1 MASLMKD
8 RARHLVLALL
18 LSIGLTMPLAG
29 SLDEV
34 LCSPRTLAVIGAVCL
49 VFELASL
56 HRAAAWGAVLAAAAG
71 TAVWIFSM
79 NGARTLCGEVSGFG
93 SHQIQ
98 LHALNVTNDAFAS
111 LQYNTIEHATGLI
124 TPVPEHPTGLITPEP
139 EEEPHATGL
148 IVP

>member
-71 TAVWIFSM
+71 TAIWIFSM
-79 NGARTLCGEVSGFG
+79 NGARTLSDTGIAISLRMQGILTAVPLAAGEISILLATAVTVLCCFATLKKSMCCKT
-93 SHQIQ
+93 SMP
-98 LHALNVTNDAFAS
+98 LHCMKCL
-111 LQYNTIEHATGLI
+111 
-124 TPVPEHPTGLITPEP
+124 
-139 EEEPHATGL
+139 
-148 IVP
+148 